1 MGAAILFMENKYQR
15 LLRLREKSTLP
26 RYWKMW
32 TDILTAHAVAI
43 CKQGT
48 SRYSQLIKRIKSDG
62 MSWSSLD
69 PLGYKELQSAI
80 RLWRSAAERG
90 LAEAQSN
97 LGTMHAL
104 GRGVTLNE
112 ASAVKFYEKAARQ
125 GHAQSMLN
133 LGFMYQTGRGVLQ
146 SDK

>member
-1 MGAAILFMENKYQR
+1 
-15 LLRLREKSTLP
+15 
-26 RYWKMW
+26 
-32 TDILTAHAVAI
+32 
-43 CKQGT
+43 
-48 SRYSQLIKRIKSDG
+48 

-69 PLGYKELQSAI
+69 QLGYNELQSAI